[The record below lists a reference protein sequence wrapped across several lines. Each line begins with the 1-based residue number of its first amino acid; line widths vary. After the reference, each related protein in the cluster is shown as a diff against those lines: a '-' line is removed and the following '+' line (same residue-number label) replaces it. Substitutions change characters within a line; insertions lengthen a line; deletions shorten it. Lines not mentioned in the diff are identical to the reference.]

1 MLSRF
6 FPLLS
11 PIVFAL
17 IVAILGF
24 ITPGYNHLSH
34 TISRLA
40 IEKYGWIQSLNFLQL
55 ALGLYL
61 TGIRLT
67 SLIHKDT
74 ADKVI
79 RTIFTICSIFLV
91 IAAFFPT
98 DPVENVPL
106 DLSILSPTGI
116 VHMSVV
122 VIFLLLSPLG
132 IIALA
137 NVFVS
142 ELRIRGYAILTLI
155 SGFTAFFGS
164 LVWFAF
170 YFGGMYWEYRG
181 IFQKAIA
188 LPVLIW
194 LVLMNYAGIKKSHN

>member
-11 PIVFAL
+11 PILFS
-17 IVAILGF
+17 IVVIILGF
-24 ITPGYNHLSH
+24 ITPGYDHLTH

-40 IEKYGWIQSLNFLQL
+40 IEQYGWIQSINFLQL
-55 ALGLYL
+55 AVGLSITGVKL
-61 TGIRLT
+61 TAMIR
-67 SLIHKDT
+67 KDT

-79 RTIFTICSIFLV
+79 RTIFTMCSIFLV

-98 DPVENVPL
+98 DPIENVPL
-106 DLSILSPTGI
+106 DLSILSPTGL
-116 VHMSVV
+116 VHMSIV
-122 VIFLLLSPLG
+122 VIFLVLSPLG

-137 NVFVS
+137 NVFSHEPRV
-142 ELRIRGYAILTLI
+142 RGYAIPTLV

-170 YFGGMYWEYRG
+170 YFGGMYLEYRG
-181 IFQKAIA
+181 IFQKMIA
-188 LPVLIW
+188 LPVLVW
-194 LVLMNYAGIKKSHN
+194 LVLINYAVIKKSHN

>member
-1 MLSRF
+1 MLRI
-6 FPLLS
+6 FPVIS
-11 PIVFAL
+11 PVIFAL
-17 IVAILGF
+17 IVSIVGF
-24 ITPGYNHLSH
+24 ITPGYNHLNH

-55 ALGLYL
+55 AAGLYV

-67 SLIHKDT
+67 ALIKDKA

-79 RTIFTICSIFLV
+79 RTIFTLCSFFLV

-98 DPVENVPL
+98 DPIENVPL
-106 DLSILSPTGI
+106 DLSLLSPTGL
-116 VHMSVV
+116 VHVGVV
-122 VIFLLLSPLG
+122 VIFLVLSPLG

-137 NVFVS
+137 NVFFH
-142 ELRIRGYAILTLI
+142 ELHFRGYAIPTLV
-155 SGFTAFFGS
+155 SGFTALLGS
-164 LVWFAF
+164 IIWFAL
-170 YFGGMYWEYRG
+170 YFGGMYLEYRG

-194 LVLMNYAGIKKSHN
+194 LILINYAIVKKPIK

>member
-11 PIVFAL
+11 PVLFAIVVIA
-17 IVAILGF
+17 LGF

-40 IEKYGWIQSLNFLQL
+40 IESYGWIQSLNFLQL

-74 ADKVI
+74 ADNVI
-79 RTIFTICSIFLV
+79 RTTFTICSIFLV

-98 DPVENVPL
+98 DPIENVPL

-194 LVLMNYAGIKKSHN
+194 LVLMNYAVIKRK